1 MRRLALL
8 LALGLSTPLIPA
20 AMAPAAAAPAR
31 AASCDNPRTDF
42 DNLYCERKVFMQA
55 DSDLNLVYNKLR
67 ARLNPADKRTLLTA
81 QRGWIRERDA
91 ECSMTEDDN
100 IRVNIECAKT
110 KTIARTNWLND
121 RLRECTSSGCRS
133 SRLRD

>member
-8 LALGLSTPLIPA
+8 LAFGLAAPTIPGVTA
-20 AMAPAAAAPAR
+20 VAMAAPAR
-31 AASCDNPRTDF
+31 TASCDNPRTDF
-42 DNLYCERKVFMQA
+42 DNLYCERKVYMQA

-67 ARLNPADKRTLLTA
+67 ARLNPTDKRTLLTA

-133 SRLRD
+133 SLLAD